1 MAQYRNFKVVT
12 YIPAAVTARGTKEQI
27 ESDLAFLEKYVGL
40 DKVYL
45 ETYRGDT
52 WASRDQVMLWKALL
66 EQHGIEVSGG
76 FTTVTDDIP
85 GNGDEKRQRL
95 FGTYCYSNEAM
106 REKIRKVSEFTAS
119 IFDEVILDDYYFTNC
134 TCEDCI
140 RRKGSRTWK
149 EYRRDLMVDVSKNL
163 IVGPAKSVNPK
174 VKMIVKFPNW
184 RESFAYTG
192 YRPEEEKDIFDAIY
206 TGTETRMQAYQ
217 DQHLPEY
224 LSYSLMRWMENAAPG
239 RNGGGWLD
247 TYQCWSTDRYLEQ
260 AYLTAL
266 SGAREIM
273 LFQWKDL
280 IDNKFV
286 APLGIQLH
294 KLDAILSGAG
304 KPVGIPAYIPYNSS
318 GENHLEMRLGM
329 LGIPVE
335 ATPQFPF
342 GKGKVLLTES
352 SLEDPEILG
361 KIKDKLLTGGDV
373 VVTSGFVQKAPA
385 KAWEELSELR
395 YTGRKITVDRYWVTD
410 DPAGYIDGAEPVL
423 FPDLQHGNNASW
435 ALLDGGS
442 GDYHTGLFLKS
453 PYGPGRLFT
462 LSVPENPSD
471 LDRIPERALDPLR
484 RVMNVDGV
492 FVTGRNLSLFQY
504 EDGTFVLYR
513 YVKDPIH
520 DVRVTVHSLK
530 PAEHIELL
538 TPAGWINGRDGVL
551 SFRKVQG
558 AFDLQPQE
566 DWEAD
571 VVLTPGQFLAF
582 RVK

>member
-192 YRPEEEKDIFDAIY
+192 YRPDSTCLNISAILSCGGWKMRRPAAMAAAGSIPISAGPR
-206 TGTETRMQAYQ
+206 TGIWSRPISRHCQ
-217 DQHLPEY
+217 
-224 LSYSLMRWMENAAPG
+224 APG
-239 RNGGGWLD
+239 RS
-247 TYQCWSTDRYLEQ
+247 CCS
-260 AYLTAL
+260 
-266 SGAREIM
+266 SGAI
-273 LFQWKDL
+273 
-280 IDNKFV
+280 
-286 APLGIQLH
+286 
-294 KLDAILSGAG
+294 
-304 KPVGIPAYIPYNSS
+304 
-318 GENHLEMRLGM
+318 
-329 LGIPVE
+329 
-335 ATPQFPF
+335 
-342 GKGKVLLTES
+342 
-352 SLEDPEILG
+352 
-361 KIKDKLLTGGDV
+361 
-373 VVTSGFVQKAPA
+373 
-385 KAWEELSELR
+385 
-395 YTGRKITVDRYWVTD
+395 
-410 DPAGYIDGAEPVL
+410 
-423 FPDLQHGNNASW
+423 
-435 ALLDGGS
+435 
-442 GDYHTGLFLKS
+442 
-453 PYGPGRLFT
+453 
-462 LSVPENPSD
+462 
-471 LDRIPERALDPLR
+471 
-484 RVMNVDGV
+484 
-492 FVTGRNLSLFQY
+492 
-504 EDGTFVLYR
+504 
-513 YVKDPIH
+513 
-520 DVRVTVHSLK
+520 
-530 PAEHIELL
+530 
-538 TPAGWINGRDGVL
+538 
-551 SFRKVQG
+551 
-558 AFDLQPQE
+558 
-566 DWEAD
+566 
-571 VVLTPGQFLAF
+571 
-582 RVK
+582 